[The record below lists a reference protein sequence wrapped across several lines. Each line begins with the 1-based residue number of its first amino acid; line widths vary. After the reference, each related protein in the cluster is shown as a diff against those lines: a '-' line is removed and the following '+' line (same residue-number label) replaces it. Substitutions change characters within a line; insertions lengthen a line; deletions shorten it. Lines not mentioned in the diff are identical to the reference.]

1 MQLLGT
7 MSKRVSATDK
17 SNAAKSMISKKNR
30 YKDRFP
36 CMYTVYTYFEISM
49 YTQKCIM
56 HINQSNLFYK
66 IFVYI
71 NASES
76 V

>member
-1 MQLLGT
+1 MYYVCTYVYNMLIYNINICLIILLHIIQLLGA
-7 MSKRVSATDK
+7 MSKTVSATDK

-36 CMYTVYTYFEISM
+36 CEWCTY
-49 YTQKCIM
+49 
-56 HINQSNLFYK
+56 
-66 IFVYI
+66 V
-71 NASES
+71 